1 MKFFKRFYNPFK
13 PHIVQFSND
22 EYAIRRWLL
31 GWEYLDTDITGSY
44 TGYWWG
50 FEHQAL
56 KYCTFTSLDKAREH
70 LENYIKPK
78 VAFARRV
85 E

>member
-22 EYAIRRWLL
+22 EYAIRRWAL
-31 GWEYLDTDITGSY
+31 GWEYLDTDIRGSY
-44 TGYWWG
+44 AGYWWG
-50 FEHQAL
+50 GEFRAL
-56 KYCTFTSLDKAREH
+56 KYCSFTKLDSAKAH
-70 LENYIKPK
+70 LENYLKPK